1 MKSNLSDCVVQNS
14 CVAGVCIFFRKATR
28 RRAALEVTPTN
39 IASVT
44 SPNAASCLNRVV
56 SQPRRPQHR
65 PAASALRSLM
75 RTLMRTPSMTAHRA
89 VQSAKRRCDGS
100 VLNGR
105 KAGESSCTAA
115 FARTGI
121 EMIEALLDN
130 AEQHQFVNHLR
141 SARISSCWAWHWNLS
156 NWRSPFIRRT
166 SIELLFTTHNRCVRL
181 DRNHCTGQNPGD
193 KLSATR

>member
-1 MKSNLSDCVVQNS
+1 MTTKELYSSIGVSDIAA
-14 CVAGVCIFFRKATR
+14 VAATEP
-28 RRAALEVTPTN
+28 AALSLTPP
-39 IASVT
+39 ASIDDT
-44 SPNAASCLNRVV
+44 TPCCPKCKAKMRWIGSDEK
-56 SQPRRPQHR
+56 
-65 PAASALRSLM
+65 RSWRIVMYSL
-75 RTLMRTPSMTAHRA
+75 L
-89 VQSAKRRCDGS
+89 
-100 VLNGR
+100 
-105 KAGESSCTAA
+105 
-115 FARTGI
+115 ARTGT

-130 AEQHQFVNHLR
+130 TEQHQFVNHLR